1 MTQKSTMMT
10 TENTLDSTSE
20 QPPKKVRKTRRPR
33 KKASPA
39 ATKKLPSNPFMN
51 EIFELVSEQKTDDGK
66 IAILKEYECDILKSL
81 FIWNFDDSVIS
92 LLPQGTVPYKPNE
105 NPLGTDHS
113 SLRREQRS
121 LYNFVKG
128 GNDQLST
135 IRRETIFI
143 QMLEGLHPKEADIVI
158 AVKDGNLEDMY
169 DVPFEVV
176 EDAYPDIQWGGRS

>member
-1 MTQKSTMMT
+1 MTKKSMMMT
-10 TENTLDSTSE
+10 TANLENPEPDK
-20 QPPKKVRKTRRPR
+20 PVRKPRRAR

-39 ATKKLPSNPFMN
+39 VKKLPSNPFMN
-51 EIFELVSEQKTDDGK
+51 EILELVDEQKTDEKK

-92 LLPQGTVPYKPNE
+92 LLPPGTVPYKPNE

-143 QMLEGLHPKEADIVI
+143 QMLEGLHPKEANIII

>member
-1 MTQKSTMMT
+1 MTPKSTMMT
-10 TENTLDSTSE
+10 TENTLDSTPE
-20 QPPKKVRKTRRPR
+20 PKTVRKPRRPR

-51 EIFELVSEQKTDDGK
+51 EILELVSEQKTDAK
-66 IAILKEYECDILKSL
+66 KVAILREYECDILKSL

-92 LLPQGTVPYKPNE
+92 LLPVGNVPYKPNE
-105 NPLGTDHS
+105 SPLGTDHS

-158 AVKDGNLEDMY
+158 AVKDKNLEDMY

-176 EDAYPDIQWGGRS
+176 EEAYPDIQWGGRS

>member
-1 MTQKSTMMT
+1 MT
-10 TENTLDSTSE
+10 TTGSPRT
-20 QPPKKVRKTRRPR
+20 KKTRKPR
-33 KKASPA
+33 KKPVV
-39 ATKKLPSNPFMN
+39 KKLPSNPFMN
-51 EIFELVSEQKTDDGK
+51 EILELVSKQKTDADK
-66 IAILKEYECDILKSL
+66 VALLKEYECDILKSL

-92 LLPQGTVPYKPNE
+92 LLPQGSVPYKPNE
-105 NPLGTDHS
+105 SPLGTDHS

-158 AVKDGNLEDMY
+158 AVKDKNLEELY
-169 DVPFEVV
+169 DVSFDVV
-176 EDAYPDIQWGGRS
+176 EEAYPDIQWGGRS